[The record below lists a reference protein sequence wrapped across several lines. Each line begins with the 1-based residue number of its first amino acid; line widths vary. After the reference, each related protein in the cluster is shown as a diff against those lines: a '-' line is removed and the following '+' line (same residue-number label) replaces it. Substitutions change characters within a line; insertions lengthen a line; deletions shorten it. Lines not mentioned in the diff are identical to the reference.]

1 MAARENDKLS
11 DLSKLIRSPLGELM
25 RVALIGYANLKFQR
39 YECLDFE
46 SFERENT
53 EDGAGFDVQY
63 VAM

>member
-1 MAARENDKLS
+1 MVYGGARPVNPAPVS
-11 DLSKLIRSPLGELM
+11 RPRGGCT
-25 RVALIGYANLKFQR
+25 RLKFQR

-53 EDGAGFDVQY
+53 GDGAGFDVQY

>member
-1 MAARENDKLS
+1 MQGFSYRPMAANAEKPDPFDGGRAYYPPGL
-11 DLSKLIRSPLGELM
+11 R
-25 RVALIGYANLKFQR
+25 LKFQR

-53 EDGAGFDVQY
+53 GDGAGFDVQY